1 MIIARNFYVPIM
13 CFAGVVIGGY
23 ARANPAFANSSIP
36 PYVWLLGLSLIFD
49 MAMLALATRVA
60 IVPLSMN
67 ARIVGFLS
75 GVVLYMLIQ
84 HGFGLGLNAPAT

>member
-1 MIIARNFYVPIM
+1 MVIARNFYVPIM

-23 ARANPAFANSSIP
+23 ARANPAFANGSIP
-36 PYVWLLGLSLIFD
+36 PYVWLLGLSFVFD
-49 MAMLALATRVA
+49 VVMLTLATRLA
-60 IVPLSMN
+60 IVPLTMN
-67 ARIVGFLS
+67 VRVIGFLS